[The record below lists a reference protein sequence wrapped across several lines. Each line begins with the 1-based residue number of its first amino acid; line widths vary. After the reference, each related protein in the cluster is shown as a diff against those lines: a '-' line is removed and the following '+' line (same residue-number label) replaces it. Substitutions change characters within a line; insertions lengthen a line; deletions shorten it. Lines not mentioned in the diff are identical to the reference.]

1 VNRRDLLILSAG
13 TAIAWPLIAW
23 AQQKQT
29 PVIGFLG
36 VGSPSGFAAEVAAFT
51 EGLRDNGWTERK
63 RDALGKTPVHLLGG
77 AMVAVVLPSLV
88 APRWQRQSLAC
99 RPARQWRPRA
109 ARRPAARRGSIAQAS
124 AVEKMSARKEL
135 P

>member
-1 VNRRDLLILSAG
+1 VRSSDLSAG

-36 VGSPSGFAAEVAAFT
+36 VGSPMGFAAEVAAFT

-63 RDALGKTPVHLLGG
+63 RDALGKTPMRLLGG

-88 APRWQRQSLAC
+88 VPAMAEAKFGVSAC
-99 RPARQWRPRA
+99 
-109 ARRPAARRGSIAQAS
+109 
-124 AVEKMSARKEL
+124 
-135 P
+135 